1 MKFTISRKD
10 FLEKLNIVSRAI
22 SVFSPLPA
30 LSGIY
35 IKVDNTQIELTGS
48 DSNLS
53 IKSHIK
59 KDKYNLIIESSG
71 SIIIESKYLL
81 EIIRKMDSEYI
92 QFDLIDTSKTSF
104 VAFAS
109 DTSKICIS
117 NEKGKFILNGIES
130 NEYPNLDFSAPA
142 TIIQLKNEQLKQ
154 IYSQTAFACSDK
166 DTRPVLN
173 GVNFKANGDMLFC
186 SGTDSYRLAR
196 KKIQLNKAYEFNITI
211 PYKSLSEVVKSLNE
225 NDEIIDIY
233 IDSKKA
239 QFVFNDTIIQSR
251 LIDGIFPDIDRI
263 IPNNEISS
271 MTVSSH
277 EMASV
282 IDRTNFIRND
292 KIHLIKLECSESQTH
307 IKTNSN
313 EIGNSDEVLT
323 TCQYNGENIQLSC
336 NGTYMLEAIR
346 AINSKNVKLVFAG
359 LMKPIKISDPD
370 DDSVLMIVVPV
381 RSYD

>member
-92 QFDLIDTSKTSF
+92 QFDLIDTSK
-104 VAFAS
+104 
-109 DTSKICIS
+109 ICIS

-154 IYSQTAFACSDK
+154 IYFH
-166 DTRPVLN
+166 N
-173 GVNFKANGDMLFC
+173 MLIM
-186 SGTDSYRLAR
+186 
-196 KKIQLNKAYEFNITI
+196 IQL
-211 PYKSLSEVVKSLNE
+211 
-225 NDEIIDIY
+225 
-233 IDSKKA
+233 
-239 QFVFNDTIIQSR
+239 
-251 LIDGIFPDIDRI
+251 
-263 IPNNEISS
+263 EIS
-271 MTVSSH
+271 MV
-277 EMASV
+277 V
-282 IDRTNFIRND
+282 
-292 KIHLIKLECSESQTH
+292 
-307 IKTNSN
+307 
-313 EIGNSDEVLT
+313 
-323 TCQYNGENIQLSC
+323 
-336 NGTYMLEAIR
+336 MLE
-346 AINSKNVKLVFAG
+346 G
-359 LMKPIKISDPD
+359 YISIQKRQNL
-370 DDSVLMIVVPV
+370 S
-381 RSYD
+381 

>member
-92 QFDLIDTSKTSF
+92 QFDLIDTSK
-104 VAFAS
+104 
-109 DTSKICIS
+109 ICIS

-130 NEYPNLDFSAPA
+130 NEYPNLDFSAPV